1 MVNWMRH
8 GLILGGLGITLS
20 LTACGQSGSTGAA
33 QTEAGGVSSP
43 AAEETL
49 ITGNG
54 SSVTVEGEG
63 AAADGST
70 VTVTAAGTY
79 RLSGTVEDGQIRVDA
94 GNEDEVELIFDGFS
108 IANSNSSAIY
118 GIQSK
123 RIALVLADGTEN
135 TVSDG
140 ESYTYENAK
149 EDEPDAAVF
158 SKDDLVLEGN
168 GTLTVNGNYQDAI
181 RGKDGVTVRSGTY
194 ILTAQ
199 NDGIKGKDSVEIE
212 GGTFTVTAGGDGIQ
226 SSNETEA
233 DKGYIRISG
242 SSITVEADKKGILA
256 ATEIAITGGTFQLD
270 TQDDAIH
277 SDGNIKLSGGT
288 YTLSCGDDA
297 IHADQNVTIDDG
309 KINIIKCY
317 EGIEGLSIDVNGG
330 DITLTAEDD
339 GLNAAGGNDSSGNG
353 GRFAEA
359 PFSVTD
365 GAYIRI
371 TGGTLRVDASGDGI
385 DSNGSLYMDGG
396 AVYVEG
402 PENDGNGTIDFN
414 GDGVINGGTFVGTG
428 SSGMLQAFG
437 SSSEQN
443 LFVLYYDEEQ
453 TAGTKIQITD
463 ADGNEIAQI
472 TPAKK
477 FSSLIFSSPE
487 LADGD
492 SFQVTTGEAA
502 VEITQNGVITQSG
515 TPSGRAK
522 GPMGGRGPMEEGGP
536 AGSGGSMGN
545 GGSMENVGPT
555 GKGRPGVDGD
565 TVRDGTGADGEKAA
579 GEGSPTAGGNSTG
592 GGGQM
597 RERSSAKD
605 GARPEEPTT

>member
-1 MVNWMRH
+1 MVNWMRY
-8 GLILGGLGITLS
+8 GLILGGLGIALS

-33 QTEAGGVSSP
+33 QTEAGGVSNP
-43 AAEETL
+43 AGEETL

-94 GNEDEVELIFDGFS
+94 GKEDEVELILDGFS

-123 RIALVLADGTEN
+123 RITLVLADDTEN

-140 ESYTYENAK
+140 ASYTYENAK

-168 GTLTVNGNYQDAI
+168 GILTVNGNYQDAI

-212 GGTFTVTAGGDGIQ
+212 DGTFTVTAGGDGIQ
-226 SSNETEA
+226 SSNETEE

-242 SSITVEADKKGILA
+242 GSFTVEADKKGILA
-256 ATEIAITGGTFQLD
+256 ATEIAITGGTFQID

-277 SDGNIKLSGGT
+277 CDGNIKLSGGT

-297 IHADQNVTIDDG
+297 IHADQNVTIEDG

-317 EGIEGLSIDVNGG
+317 EGIEGLSIDINGG

-353 GRFAEA
+353 GRFAED

-414 GDGVINGGTFVGTG
+414 GDGVITGGIFVGTG

-443 LFVLYYDEEQ
+443 LFLLYYDEEQ
-453 TAGTKIQITD
+453 AAGTKIQITN

-492 SFQVTTGEAA
+492 SFRVTTGESA
-502 VEITQNGVITQSG
+502 VEITQNGVITQYG

-536 AGSGGSMGN
+536 AGN

-555 GKGRPGVDGD
+555 GKGRPGEDGD

-579 GEGSPTAGGNSTG
+579 GEGSPTARRADYFTVLYP
-592 GGGQM
+592 
-597 RERSSAKD
+597 KD
-605 GARPEEPTT
+605 GSLTEKVFRPEPSD